1 METPAAAMQG
11 RVCLV
16 TGATSGHGRALAR
29 MLAER
34 GADLVL
40 LGRDPERTR
49 ETQREIAR
57 AAGREPRIL
66 LCDLARRAA
75 IDRAADDFLSRD
87 LPLHVLVHNAGLVSR
102 DRKESPDGTE
112 LTMAV
117 NYLAAFQLTMRLLP
131 RLLRSAPARIVIV
144 ASDAHRVGKL
154 DFDDLDV
161 RRGYWFWKAYAQSKL
176 ALVHFN
182 RALSLRLDGTGV
194 TVNAC
199 DPGPVASR
207 IADREPGL
215 AAALAS
221 RLLPLVFPAPEK
233 AARTALH
240 LATDPLFDRQ
250 TGAYWRFGKRRLPS
264 LGRDPD
270 DTERRLWAWSV
281 ERTGVDFPGGKG

>member
-1 METPAAAMQG
+1 MREQDMEG

-29 MLAER
+29 RLAER
-34 GADLVL
+34 GAEVVL
-40 LGRDPERTR
+40 LGRDLGRCR

-57 AAGREPRIL
+57 AAGREPRVL
-66 LCDLARRAA
+66 LCDLASRAA
-75 IDRAADDFLSRD
+75 IDRAAGEFRSWET
-87 LPLHVLVHNAGLVSR
+87 PLHVLVLNAGLVSR

-117 NYLAAFQLTMRLLP
+117 NYLAAFQITMRLLP
-131 RLLRSAPARIVIV
+131 CLLRQPPARIVIV
-144 ASDAHRVGKL
+144 ASDAHRVGRL

-161 RRGYWFWKAYAQSKL
+161 RRRYWFWKAYAQSKL

-182 RALSLRLDGTGV
+182 RALARRLDGTGV

-199 DPGPVASR
+199 DPGPIASR

-215 AAALAS
+215 TAALAS

-250 TGAYWRFGKRRLPS
+250 TGSYWRFGRRRLPS

-270 DTERRLWAWSV
+270 ETERRLWAWSV
-281 ERTGVDFPGGKG
+281 ERTGVDGPGPG

>member
-1 METPAAAMQG
+1 MEAPEQGMQG

-34 GADLVL
+34 GAEVVL
-40 LGRDPERTR
+40 LGRDPDRCR

-57 AAGREPRIL
+57 AVGREPRAL
-66 LCDLARRAA
+66 LCDLASRTA
-75 IDRAADDFLSRD
+75 IDRAADEFLSWNM
-87 LPLHVLVHNAGLVSR
+87 PLHVLVLNAGLVSR

-117 NYLAAFQLTMRLLP
+117 NYLAPFQLALRLLP
-131 RLLRSAPARIVIV
+131 RLRRDAPSRVVIV
-144 ASDAHRVGKL
+144 ASDAHRTARL
-154 DFDDLDV
+154 DLDDLDV
-161 RRGYWFWKAYAQSKL
+161 RRGYWFWKAYARSKL
-176 ALVHFN
+176 ALLHFN
-182 RALSLRLDGTGV
+182 RALARRLDGTGV

-199 DPGPVASR
+199 DPGPIASR

-215 AAALAS
+215 AAALAA

-250 TGAYWRFGKRRLPS
+250 TGSYWRFGRRRLPS

-270 DTERRLWAWSV
+270 ETERRLWAWSV
-281 ERTGVDFPGGKG
+281 ERTGVDLPPPG